1 MRRASGTK
9 PLGRRRVPNQLDR
22 LALIAS
28 EVASGRH
35 TEAPLPLLALAYFD
49 GCSETVAL
57 KRLSA
62 RCPAHGI
69 TFRVQDRTVGSVTTR
84 MVVFTSPAA

>member
-1 MRRASGTK
+1 MGRAPPPAK
-9 PLGRRRVPNQLDR
+9 LDR
-22 LALIAS
+22 LSLIAS

-35 TEAPLPLLALAYFD
+35 TEAPLPLLALAYLD

-62 RCPAHGI
+62 RCPVHGI
-69 TFRVQDRTVGSVTTR
+69 IFEVQDRTVGSVTTR
-84 MVVFTSPAA
+84 MVVFKSPAP

>member
-1 MRRASGTK
+1 V
-9 PLGRRRVPNQLDR
+9 RVYPPKLDR

-35 TEAPLPLLALAYFD
+35 TEAPLPLLALAYLD
-49 GCSETVAL
+49 GCSENVAL

-69 TFRVQDRTVGSVTTR
+69 RFEVEERTVGSVTTR
-84 MVVFTSPAA
+84 MVVFKAPED